1 MKRALMTTILLI
13 LSLGIAVCGAAEE
26 TQEEQSCTL
35 CVYMPMGNES
45 GNESFRK
52 LYPQVAIQS
61 VEHLTK
67 EDIFTL
73 VLTQSSD
80 VDLFGSN
87 TYNQPSYRE
96 LVSREFYAPIESA
109 KLRSFAENCYPGV
122 REVLFVEDQLVG
134 IPVWCLQAYQF
145 GVEKSMWR
153 ELGLDDDRLP
163 KTWIELFDFIQNQW
177 PALSADHP
185 EWCAIHAED
194 YWILF
199 YELLDDYSVYR
210 RQLSS
215 DPGYD
220 TEVFRETMS
229 AYLSIRPEEQMA
241 DDDEKKALFSAELQI
256 SPAVPDLYSEA
267 HYDYAAIGYTEDASP
282 EAFITLGLMI
292 INPYSE
298 NRALCEAYLE
308 CLVDHMDPVDR
319 AILQSNDATPVLTE
333 GWEEFSAEYK
343 ATLENYS
350 AQIASAHD
358 AAAKQALQLELD
370 AYVKQCADLLSNQW
384 LISRESL
391 EKYRQT
397 VKDQV
402 VMWDDAMNEREVQLF
417 QELCN
422 RVYDRAIPVD
432 AIITQLNRLYYFKA
446 LEDS

>member
-1 MKRALMTTILLI
+1 MKRTMMSIILLI
-13 LSLGIAVCGAAEE
+13 LSFGIAMYSVAEE
-26 TQEEQSCTL
+26 MQEGQSCSL
-35 CVYMPMGNES
+35 SVYMPMGNES
-45 GNESFRK
+45 GNAAFRK
-52 LYPQVAIQS
+52 TYPQVEIKS

-96 LVSREFYAPIESA
+96 LITRNFYMPIESV
-109 KLRSFAENCYPGV
+109 KLKGFAESCYPGV

-145 GVEKSMWR
+145 GVEKSMWQ
-153 ELGLDDDRLP
+153 ELGMEDEMLP

-177 PALSADHP
+177 PALSVDHP
-185 EWCAIHAED
+185 DWCAIHAED
-194 YWILF
+194 YWLLF

-210 RQLSS
+210 RQLSV

-220 TEVFRETMS
+220 TDVFRDTLS
-229 AYLSIRPEEQMA
+229 AYLSIHPEEQMI

-256 SPAVPDLYSEA
+256 SPVAPDLYSET
-267 HYDYAAIGYTEDASP
+267 HYDYAAIAFTDDVNA
-282 EAFITLGLMI
+282 EAFITLGLMV

-298 NRALCEAYLE
+298 NRELCEAYLE
-308 CLVDHMDPVDR
+308 CLVDNMDPVDR
-319 AILQSNDATPVLTE
+319 AILQSDYSTPVLTD

-343 ATLENYS
+343 ATIEKYS
-350 AQIASAHD
+350 TQIAQTND
-358 AAAKQALQLELD
+358 AATKQALQLEMD
-370 AYVKQCADLLSNQW
+370 TYAEQCSDVLSNQW

-402 VMWDDAMNEREVQLF
+402 VMWDDALNDREVELF

-422 RVYDRAIPVD
+422 HVYDRAIPVE
-432 AIITQLNRLYYFKA
+432 AIVNQLNRLYYFRA